1 MTKYLVKY
9 KYVFPVVEWDWPSGF
24 YTLADVPV
32 RCMKVLERTGEII
45 AKNIEHKMLKIKDD
59 DNLAMSVWVKADDVE
74 ILNPDNYTKNDM
86 WIL

>member
-9 KYVFPVVEWDWPSGF
+9 KYEFPVDEWDRPSGF
-24 YTLADVPV
+24 YTLADVPI

-74 ILNPDNYTKNDM
+74 ILNPDDYTKNDM

>member
-1 MTKYLVKY
+1 
-9 KYVFPVVEWDWPSGF
+9 
-24 YTLADVPV
+24 
-32 RCMKVLERTGEII
+32 MKVLERTGEII
-45 AKNIEHKMLKIKDD
+45 AKNIENKMLKIKDD

>member
-9 KYVFPVVEWDWPSGF
+9 KYEFPVDEWDRPSGF
-24 YTLADVPV
+24 YTLADVPI

-45 AKNIEHKMLKIKDD
+45 AKNIENKMLKIKDD

-74 ILNPDNYTKNDM
+74 ILNPDDYTKNDM

>member
-9 KYVFPVVEWDWPSGF
+9 KYEFPVDEWDRPSGF

>member
-9 KYVFPVVEWDWPSGF
+9 KYDFPVDEWDRPSGF

-45 AKNIEHKMLKIKDD
+45 AKNIENKMLKIKDD

>member
-9 KYVFPVVEWDWPSGF
+9 KYEFPVDEWDRPSGF
-24 YTLADVPV
+24 YTLADVPIKE
-32 RCMKVLERTGEII
+32 MKVLERTGEII

>member
-9 KYVFPVVEWDWPSGF
+9 KYEFPVDEWDRPSGF

-45 AKNIEHKMLKIKDD
+45 AKNIENKMLKIKDD

-74 ILNPDNYTKNDM
+74 ILNADNYIKNEL
-86 WIL
+86 WSS